1 MMLLLMAKMTRSKA
15 LRRAS
20 ASRLLTDEQVRW
32 ARQRY
37 FTPNHTEHLTRRQI
51 ADELD
56 VTLFTVARLLRYETY
71 RGIT

>member
-1 MMLLLMAKMTRSKA
+1 
-15 LRRAS
+15 
-20 ASRLLTDEQVRW
+20 LLTSDEVRW

-37 FTPNHTEHLTRRQI
+37 YTPNVTERLTRRQI

>member
-1 MMLLLMAKMTRSKA
+1 MTKPTKAKA

-20 ASRLLTDEQVRW
+20 ASRLLTAHQVRW

-37 FTPNHTEHLTRRQI
+37 FTPNLAEHLTRRQI

>member
-1 MMLLLMAKMTRSKA
+1 MTHLTRTKA

-20 ASRLLTDEQVRW
+20 SSRLLTPSQVCW

-37 FTPNHTEHLTRRQI
+37 FTPNLAEHLTRRQI

-71 RGIT
+71 RGVT